1 VVLST
6 SAARCEADVLAEV
19 KFEGVHKLFGTEAA
33 VEDLNLTVEAG
44 EFMVVVGPSGCG
56 KTTTLRM
63 LAGLE
68 RPTYGRILIGDRL
81 VNNVAPRFRDVAMV
95 FQSYALYPHMNVYD
109 NLAFGMRARGAGSVT
124 VESHVKETAD
134 VLGLG
139 QLLKRR
145 PSELS
150 GGQRQRVALGRALI
164 RQPQVFLMDEPLSNL
179 DAGLRVQMRAE
190 LSRLHE
196 RFRVTTM
203 YVTHD
208 QVEAMTM
215 GDRIAVMDHG
225 RLQQVDTP
233 ETLYDNPANAFVA
246 GFIGSPRMNFI
257 PGRITSIA
265 GSTAVEFLGAT
276 ATLSANSRL
285 TSDSTDREVL
295 VGIRPEDLSWRPAA
309 GPDSTHTLSAEVDV
323 VEPMGHEAFV
333 TALCG
338 GQMVISRFPP
348 RSGVRTR
355 EQVDLALNP
364 ARLHLFDARSG
375 ETILVR
381 PVVGGAEL
389 FRSTGAAWIATQAE
403 GRLDRQRNSAAPG
416 VPPKSQENRIQGGTA

>member
-1 VVLST
+1 
-6 SAARCEADVLAEV
+6 VLAEV
-19 KFEGVHKLFGTEAA
+19 KFEGVHKIFGTETA
-33 VEDLNLTVEAG
+33 VEDLNLSVEAG
-44 EFMVVVGPSGCG
+44 EFMVLVGPSGCG

-68 RPTYGRILIGDRL
+68 RPSYGRILIGGRL
-81 VNNVAPRFRDVAMV
+81 VNNVPPRFRDVAMV

-109 NLAFGMRARGAGSVT
+109 NLAFGMRAHGAASSLVDQR
-124 VESHVKETAD
+124 VKETAD

-139 QLLKRR
+139 NLLKRR

-164 RQPQVFLMDEPLSNL
+164 RQPQVFLMYEPLSNL

-215 GDRIAVMDHG
+215 GDRIAVMNSG
-225 RLQQVDTP
+225 RLQQVDVP
-233 ETLYDNPANAFVA
+233 ETLYDNPANLFVA

-257 PGRITSIA
+257 KGVLSTSGGKA
-265 GSTAVEFLGAT
+265 AVRFMGAT
-276 ATLSANSRL
+276 APLSSSSRL
-285 TSDSTDREVL
+285 IGDAADGHVT
-295 VGIRPEDLSWRPAA
+295 VGIRPEDIMWRKAA
-309 GPDSTHTLSAEVDV
+309 GPDSSLTFSAEVDV
-323 VEPMGHEAFV
+323 VEPMGHEAYV
-333 TALCG
+333 TALCAG
-338 GQMVISRFPP
+338 ETVTSRFPP

-355 EQVDLALNP
+355 EMVELALNP
-364 ARLHLFDARSG
+364 ARLHLFDASTG
-375 ETILVR
+375 ESILQRPVAGSTEALKSAREAWIEEPSAGRDVR
-381 PVVGGAEL
+381 PSAPVVP
-389 FRSTGAAWIATQAE
+389 T
-403 GRLDRQRNSAAPG
+403 
-416 VPPKSQENRIQGGTA
+416 KSEEI

>member
-1 VVLST
+1 MLS
-6 SAARCEADVLAEV
+6 EV
-19 KFEGVHKLFGTEAA
+19 RFDGVHKIFGTETA
-33 VEDLNLTVEAG
+33 VEDLNLTVNAG
-44 EFMVVVGPSGCG
+44 EFLVLVGPSGCG

-68 RPTYGRILIGDRL
+68 RPSYGRILIGGKL
-81 VNNVAPRFRDVAMV
+81 VNNVSPRYRDVAMV

-109 NLAFGMRARGAGSVT
+109 NLAFGMRARGAARTMVD
-124 VESHVKETAD
+124 ERVKETAD
-134 VLGLG
+134 VLGLA

-233 ETLYDNPANAFVA
+233 EALYDSPANIFVA
-246 GFIGSPRMNFI
+246 GFIGSPRMNFL
-257 PGRITSIA
+257 PGRITSDA
-265 GSTAVEFLGAT
+265 GSTSVEFLGVKVV
-276 ATLSANSRL
+276 LSATSRL
-285 TSDSTDREVL
+285 IGDSAGGDVQ
-295 VGIRPEDLSWRPAA
+295 VGIRPEDLAWRPAA
-309 GPDSTHTLSAEVDV
+309 GPDSTVTLSAEVDV
-323 VEPMGHEAFV
+323 VEPMGHEAYV
-333 TALCG
+333 TALCLG
-338 GQMVISRFPP
+338 NSVISRFPP

-355 EQVDLALNP
+355 ERVELALNP
-364 ARLHLFDARSG
+364 ARLHLFDAG
-375 ETILVR
+375 
-381 PVVGGAEL
+381 
-389 FRSTGAAWIATQAE
+389 
-403 GRLDRQRNSAAPG
+403 
-416 VPPKSQENRIQGGTA
+416 

>member
-1 VVLST
+1 MQSH
-6 SAARCEADVLAEV
+6 V
-19 KFEGVHKLFGTEAA
+19 KFEGVHKLFGAETA

-44 EFMVVVGPSGCG
+44 EFMVLVGPSGCG

-68 RPTYGRILIGDRL
+68 RPSYGRIFIGDKL
-81 VNNVAPRFRDVAMV
+81 VNNVSPRYRDVAMV

-109 NLAFGMRARGAGSVT
+109 NLAFGMRARGAAQAT
-124 VESHVKETAD
+124 VGQRVKETAE

-190 LSRLHE
+190 LSRLHD

-215 GDRIAVMDHG
+215 GDRIAVMNQG

-233 ETLYDNPANAFVA
+233 ETLYDNPANHFVA

-257 PGRITSIA
+257 PGQITA
-265 GSTAVEFLGAT
+265 ENGKTAVRFLGVT
-276 ATLSANSRL
+276 APLAASSRL
-285 TSDSTDREVL
+285 AEGSADTAVT
-295 VGIRPEDLSWRPAA
+295 VGIRPEDLMWRPAA
-309 GPDSTHTLSAEVDV
+309 GPDSVVTLTAEVDV
-323 VEPMGHEAFV
+323 VEPMGHEAYV
-333 TALCG
+333 TALCAG
-338 GQMVISRFPP
+338 ETVTSRFPP
-348 RSGVRTR
+348 RSGVRTQER
-355 EQVDLALNP
+355 VELALNP
-364 ARLHLFDARSG
+364 ARLHLFDAQSG
-375 ETILVR
+375 MTILQR
-381 PVVGGAEL
+381 PQAAGVDMLRSVGEARTNESAGG
-389 FRSTGAAWIATQAE
+389 RSE
-403 GRLDRQRNSAAPG
+403 RQGQPEAR
-416 VPPKSQENRIQGGTA
+416 

>member
-1 VVLST
+1 MQSH
-6 SAARCEADVLAEV
+6 V
-19 KFEGVHKLFGTEAA
+19 KFEGVHKLFGAETA
-33 VEDLNLTVEAG
+33 VEDLNLMVEAG
-44 EFMVVVGPSGCG
+44 EFMVLVGPSGCG

-68 RPTYGRILIGDRL
+68 RPSYGRILIGDKL
-81 VNNVAPRFRDVAMV
+81 VNNVPPRFRDVAMV

-109 NLAFGMRARGAGSVT
+109 NLAFGMRARGAARTT
-124 VESHVKETAD
+124 VDERVKETAE

-190 LSRLHE
+190 LSRLHD

-215 GDRIAVMDHG
+215 GDRIAVMNQG
-225 RLQQVDTP
+225 RLQQVDVP
-233 ETLYDNPANAFVA
+233 ETLYDSPANHFVA
-246 GFIGSPRMNFI
+246 GFIGSPRMNFV
-257 PGRITSIA
+257 PGQITTLE
-265 GSTAVEFLGAT
+265 GKTAVRFLGVKAP
-276 ATLSANSRL
+276 LSSSSRL
-285 TSDSTDREVL
+285 ADGVSDGAVS
-295 VGIRPEDLSWRPAA
+295 VGIRPEDLMWRPAA
-309 GPDSTHTLSAEVDV
+309 GPDAVVTLAAEVDV
-323 VEPMGHEAFV
+323 VEPMGHEAYV
-333 TALCG
+333 TALCAG
-338 GQMVISRFPP
+338 ETVTSRFPP

-355 EQVDLALNP
+355 ERVELALNP
-364 ARLHLFDARSG
+364 ARLHLFDAQSGDSILQRPAASSAEALRSMR
-375 ETILVR
+375 E
-381 PVVGGAEL
+381 
-389 FRSTGAAWIATQAE
+389 AWIE
-403 GRLDRQRNSAAPG
+403 GSSAASHRDHTAPG
-416 VPPKSQENRIQGGTA
+416 VPSQSEEKSFDGR

>member
-1 VVLST
+1 MAGV
-6 SAARCEADVLAEV
+6 R
-19 KFEGVHKLFGTEAA
+19 FEGIHKIFGIEVA

-68 RPTYGRILIGDRL
+68 RPSYGRIMIGDQL
-81 VNNVAPRFRDVAMV
+81 VNNVPPRFRDVAMV

-109 NLAFGMRARGAGSVT
+109 NLAFGMRARGANRSDVDKR
-124 VESHVKETAD
+124 VKETAD

-139 QLLKRR
+139 TLLKRR

-190 LSRLHE
+190 LSRLHQ
-196 RFRVTTM
+196 RFSVTTM

-215 GDRIAVMDHG
+215 GDRIAVMNSG
-225 RLQQVDTP
+225 RLQQVDVP
-233 ETLYDNPANAFVA
+233 ETLYDNPANVFVA
-246 GFIGSPRMNFI
+246 GFIGSPRMNFV
-257 PGRITSIA
+257 PGRMTSIE
-265 GSTAVEFLGAT
+265 GKVAVEFLGVKVP
-276 ATLSANSRL
+276 LSSSSRL
-285 TSDSTDREVL
+285 SDEGSEGEVT
-295 VGIRPEDLSWRPAA
+295 VGIRSEDLMWRPAA
-309 GPDSTHTLSAEVDV
+309 GPNSTLTLAAEVDV
-323 VEPMGHEAFV
+323 VEPMGHEAYV
-333 TALCG
+333 TALCAG
-338 GQMVISRFPP
+338 EAVTSRFPP

-355 EQVDLALNP
+355 EPVELALNP

-375 ETILVR
+375 ESILQR
-381 PVVGGAEL
+381 PVASSADAL
-389 FRSTGAAWIATQAE
+389 RSAREAWIEESSA
-403 GRLDRQRNSAAPG
+403 GRESDPG
-416 VPPKSQENRIQGGTA
+416 TGRGAIQVRGN